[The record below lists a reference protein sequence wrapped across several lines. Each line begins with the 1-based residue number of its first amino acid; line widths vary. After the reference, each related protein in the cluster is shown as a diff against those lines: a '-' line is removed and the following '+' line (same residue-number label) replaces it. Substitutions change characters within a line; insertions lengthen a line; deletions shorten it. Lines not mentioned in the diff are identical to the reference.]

1 MTGAA
6 AHALWWAAPAR
17 LLRAP
22 GWFGLMVV
30 AATLLVASV
39 VAPPLFASTARATA
53 LESALDAT
61 ASNPYGPES
70 GDLRVAWNAVLTP
83 EADAGVLDRLDA
95 LTAYGPPV
103 LGAAGTAQTPS
114 VQPVAV
120 AGDQQEVSVLWYRD
134 GAVQALADDLGGDPE
149 ADGVWLAADV
159 ADRLGLAVGDRVRIG
174 LFAMLSESRTLAP
187 TVLLGTYETAPGSS
201 LPEQL
206 AGLPDADR
214 WYLPT
219 YPDRPGLETP
229 LAIAARPTF
238 DRLVLEVGEA
248 PLFTADLR
256 LDPDVTP
263 DSASRA
269 SDEIAAFGK
278 DAYDQSTLLSTQL
291 RSGEPD
297 AAEVSLSPGLPQ
309 LVEDA
314 DTTATSARGQVRPYA
329 IGGQAL
335 AALLLVAAWVVV
347 GLNRRREQLL
357 GSGVGLRPLE
367 LATLG
372 ALEVAPVCLLAFP
385 AGVGLAGLGILTAG
399 PPDAAG
405 LTISSDDLVRGG
417 VAGLAALLLVA
428 GTAAATALAT
438 DRLGQLSRLGRRR
451 RSLPWGMALLAG
463 TAVVTGSVVTLDTED
478 RSGSPLTMLFP
489 LLVAATVALLVARG
503 TGWLRG
509 RLRLPSRPGSPRWL
523 AGRRTGPV
531 VREVTGLTA
540 VVALALGLFGYTLT
554 VSRGVDQGVADK
566 TAALVGARTTYAV
579 ADDLRGSERSVSTPP
594 VDGTTV
600 VWGRGVSL
608 PPTFGEGPLMAI
620 DTRTFAGVADWGASG
635 ELDPARALLP
645 RLDVETRGI
654 PVILAGDTDLA
665 VGDEAT
671 MDFSSEFS
679 VPIKVIGVVDAFP
692 GSEASNGTVTV
703 VASRRM
709 LFPLLPPTV
718 DPQLPGASA
727 TDAGAFAS
735 LVWSND
741 PPATLRAAFERAGL
755 ATDGEV
761 RTSEQARIV
770 NELVASTWVA
780 SYVLALG
787 GVVLV
792 LALGAG
798 IVLVL
803 RLAARDTVSDVVLR
817 RMGYDAGQLARARAW
832 EVGYAAATAIVA
844 AALAT
849 AVLVL
854 APSSIDALAGIPPVS
869 RPRPGV
875 PEVLALFGTVGLLV
889 LLALLSGTALARRR
903 PAAEVLRA
911 GG

>member
-1 MTGAA
+1 MRGPG
-6 AHALWWAAPAR
+6 AHALWRTAPSR

-22 GWFGLMVV
+22 GWFGLLLV

-53 LESALDAT
+53 LESSLDAT
-61 ASNPYGPES
+61 AGNPYGPDS
-70 GDLRVAWNAVLTP
+70 GDLRVTWDAVLTP
-83 EADAGVLDRLDA
+83 EADAGVLDRLDG

-103 LGAAGTAQTPS
+103 LGAAGAAQTPT

-120 AGDQQEVSVLWYRD
+120 AGGGQEASVLWYRD
-134 GAVQALADDLGGDPE
+134 GAVETLVDDLGGDAD
-149 ADGVWLAADV
+149 ADGVWLASDV
-159 ADRLGLAVGDRVRIG
+159 ADRLGVAVGDRLRIG
-174 LFAMLSESRTLAP
+174 LFSVLTERRTLAP

-219 YPDRPGLETP
+219 YPDRPGLGTP
-229 LAIAARPTF
+229 LAIATRATF
-238 DRLVLEVGEA
+238 GRLVLEVGES

-256 LDPDVTP
+256 LDSDVTP
-263 DSASRA
+263 DSAARA
-269 SDEIAAFGK
+269 SDEIAAFGR
-278 DAYDQSTLLSTQL
+278 DSYDQSTLLATLL
-291 RSGEPD
+291 RSGEPE
-297 AAEVSLSPGLPQ
+297 AATVAVAAGLPE

-314 DTTATSARGQVRPYA
+314 DATATSARGQVRPYA

-357 GSGVGLRPLE
+357 GSGVGLRPVE
-367 LATLG
+367 QAALG
-372 ALEVAPVCLLAFP
+372 ALEVAPVCLVAVP
-385 AGVGLAGLGILTAG
+385 AGVGLAGLGILVAG

-417 VAGLAALLLVA
+417 VTGLTALLLVA
-428 GTAAATALAT
+428 ATAAATAVAT
-438 DRLGQLSRLGRRR
+438 DRLGQLSRFGRRR
-451 RSLPWGMALLAG
+451 RSLPWGVALLAA
-463 TAVVTGSVVTLDTED
+463 TAVVTGSVVTLDADD

-489 LLVAATVALLVARG
+489 VLVAGTVAMLVARG

-509 RLRLPSRPGSPRWL
+509 RLRVAARPGGPRWL

-531 VREVTGLTA
+531 VREVTGLTV

-579 ADDLRGSERSVSTPP
+579 ADDLRGSEGAASTPP
-594 VDGTTV
+594 VAGSTV
-600 VWGRGVSL
+600 VWERGVSL

-620 DTRTFAGVADWGASG
+620 DTRTFAAVADWGASG
-635 ELDPARALLP
+635 ELGNARGLLP
-645 RLDVETRGI
+645 GLDKEARGL
-654 PVILAGDTDLA
+654 PVILAGETDLET
-665 VGDEAT
+665 GDEAT
-671 MDFSSEFS
+671 MDFSAEFS

-692 GSEASNGTVTV
+692 GSEASIGTVTV
-703 VASRRM
+703 VASADK
-709 LFPLLPPTV
+709 LFPLLALTV
-718 DPQLPGASA
+718 DPRRPGATA
-727 TDAGAFAS
+727 TDAGSFAS
-735 LVWSND
+735 SVWSKD
-741 PPATLRAAFERAGL
+741 PAATLRAALRDAEVS
-755 ATDGEV
+755 TDGEV
-761 RTSEQARIV
+761 RTAEQARIT

-787 GVVLV
+787 AVVLL

-798 IVLVL
+798 VVLVL

-832 EVGYAAATAIVA
+832 EVGYAAATAVIA
-844 AALAT
+844 AGLAT
-849 AVLVL
+849 ALLVL
-854 APSSIDALAGIPPVS
+854 APSSIDALAGIPPLS
-869 RPRPGV
+869 RPRVGV
-875 PEVLALFGTVGLLV
+875 PEALALPGVVVLLV
-889 LLALLSGTALARRR
+889 LLAQLSGTALARRR
-903 PAAEVLRA
+903 PAAEVLR
-911 GG
+911 GGG